1 MKLEQSFSVAAPVEE
16 VWAALVDIERVA
28 DCLPGARITD
38 RMDDGSFVGTLSS
51 EGAGPATVH
60 DGVVKLESLDPAA
73 HSVTISVKGADRDGV
88 GSVRASLLAT
98 ARTAGGLT
106 VVDIAADVIL
116 DGHDEDP
123 VAGDDLLGRL
133 LAEFAGRLES
143 DLGAAAPGEGPPT
156 VTALPTPGLPGEH
169 EPAPPIPPPAPSR
182 EDQYAEI
189 FGTEPEEPLAVPAPP
204 EHPAPHGDPLT
215 PDHREPP
222 LPAEPYP
229 EPVDPAPPHGD
240 PLAAEPVASA
250 VPPAPEP
257 PAAPPPPP
265 PPAATAPP
273 PPPPPPAAAAPPPPP
288 PAPPVDDT
296 APTQRASIP
305 PPGYER
311 DAPASPAKP
320 KTERSPGSGLGARLK
335 ALFSR
340 KR

>member
-1 MKLEQSFSVAAPVEE
+1 MKLEQSFSVAAPVDE

-28 DCLPGARITD
+28 HCLPGARITD
-38 RMDDGSFVGTLSS
+38 RMDDGSFVGTLSL
-51 EGAGPATVH
+51 EGAGPAIVH

-73 HSVTISVKGADRDGV
+73 HSVTISVKGADRDGA
-88 GSVRASLLAT
+88 GSVRASLLGT
-98 ARTAGGLT
+98 VRTDGART
-106 VVDIAADVIL
+106 VVDIAADVTL
-116 DGHDEDP
+116 DGHAEDP
-123 VAGDDLLGRL
+123 VAGDDLFARL
-133 LAEFAGRLES
+133 LAEFAGRLEA
-143 DLGAAAPGEGPPT
+143 DLGAAPAGEEPPP
-156 VTALPTPGLPGEH
+156 VTPLPTPGLLGEH
-169 EPAPPIPPPAPSR
+169 EPAPPIPPAAPSR
-182 EDQYAEI
+182 QDQYAEI
-189 FGTEPEEPLAVPAPP
+189 FATEPEEPVAVPAPP

-240 PLAAEPVASA
+240 PLTSPEPVASA

-257 PAAPPPPP
+257 PAPP
-265 PPAATAPP
+265 PPAPTPAAPAAPLPPSPP
-273 PPPPPPAAAAPPPPP
+273 PS
-288 PAPPVDDT
+288 PPVDDT

-311 DAPASPAKP
+311 DAPASRAKP
-320 KTERSPGSGLGARLK
+320 KPERSPGSGLGARLK